1 MKTITVEASVHAPL
15 EKVWEAWT
23 TPEHIMKWNH
33 ASEDWECPYAENDVH
48 VGGKFLSRMSAK
60 NGSTSFDFNGI
71 YSEIIPL
78 SRIAYTIED
87 GRTVSVTFEE
97 KDGVTHLS
105 ETFEMENENTEE
117 KQHEGWQSILINFKE
132 YTERLTS

>member
-15 EKVWEAWT
+15 EKVWKAWT

-71 YSEIIPL
+71 YSEIVPL

-117 KQHEGWQSILINFKE
+117 KQYEGWQSILINFKE

>member
-105 ETFEMENENTEE
+105 EIFEMENENTEE
-117 KQHEGWQSILINFKE
+117 KQYEGWQSILINFKE
-132 YTERLTS
+132 YTERLIS

>member
-15 EKVWEAWT
+15 EKVWKAWT

-60 NGSTSFDFNGI
+60 NGSTSFDFSGI

-117 KQHEGWQSILINFKE
+117 KQYEGWQSILINFKE
-132 YTERLTS
+132 YTERLIS